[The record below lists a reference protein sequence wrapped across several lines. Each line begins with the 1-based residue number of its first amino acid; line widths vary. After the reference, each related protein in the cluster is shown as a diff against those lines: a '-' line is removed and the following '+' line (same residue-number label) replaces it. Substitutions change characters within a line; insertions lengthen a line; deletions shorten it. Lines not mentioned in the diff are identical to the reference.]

1 MFVDEIVS
9 DGVFASTDTCD
20 VVSES
25 SYSGIRD
32 AVELPPQMP
41 INIVDVLSG

>member
-9 DGVFASTDTCD
+9 DGVFASTDTCN

-25 SYSGIRD
+25 LCAGFRD
-32 AVELPPQMP
+32 AVESPPQMP
-41 INIVDVLSG
+41 INIVDILSG

>member
-25 SYSGIRD
+25 SYVGLRD
-32 AVELPPQMP
+32 AIESPPQMP
-41 INIVDVLSG
+41 INIVDILSG